1 MHHPILHRGVR
12 DAAVGVLAAIVLGA
26 CGPPAAQQG
35 SAEQAAEQTTGSS
48 ASVRVA
54 DSPLGQI
61 LTNAE
66 GFTLYAFDND
76 EATRPESSCSG
87 DCAVTWPPL
96 VIEGSPT
103 GDGIDAALLGTAPRE
118 DGTIQVNANDWPLYT
133 FSGDQAPGETNGQ
146 GIGDVWH
153 VVGTDGKPIREEG
166 TVTVQVAD
174 SSLGQILVDAEGRTL
189 YAFDN
194 DKDQPQSTCE
204 DACATTWPPLLVGE
218 SNVTSDGI
226 DQALVDLSPRK
237 DGTVQVRANSWPLY
251 TFSGD
256 QAPGETN
263 GQGSGGVW
271 HVVGTD
277 GKPIREAAAASSSS
291 YSY

>member
-1 MHHPILHRGVR
+1 MQHPILHRGVR
-12 DAAVGVLAAIVLGA
+12 DAAVGVLAAIVLSA
-26 CGPPAAQQG
+26 CGTPTAQQA
-35 SAEQAAEQTTGSS
+35 SQAETEQATTSS
-48 ASVRVA
+48 ASVQVA
-54 DSPLGQI
+54 DSSLGQI

-76 EATRPESSCSG
+76 E
-87 DCAVTWPPL
+87 
-96 VIEGSPT
+96 
-103 GDGIDAALLGTAPRE
+103 
-118 DGTIQVNANDWPLYT
+118 
-133 FSGDQAPGETNGQ
+133 
-146 GIGDVWH
+146 
-153 VVGTDGKPIREEG
+153 
-166 TVTVQVAD
+166 
-174 SSLGQILVDAEGRTL
+174 
-189 YAFDN
+189 
-194 DKDQPQSTCE
+194 DQPQSTCE

-226 DQALVDLSPRK
+226 DQALIDLSPRK

-256 QAPGETN
+256 QAPGDTN

-277 GKPIREAAAASSSS
+277 GKPIREAAAASPSS